1 MGSFANVAQEIFHRT
16 TDGNGLAPLL
26 DLADSL
32 SHPVD
37 AIGQLVRNGPKR
49 HPECKLDFSDTVVDR
64 QRRRSGRRVPAI
76 ALRNA
81 GRSRNQF
88 GSWGQIKADC
98 RHHHR
103 FDRADFAVAATPYRV
118 GLDFCYAEK
127 ADYILAYS
135 RRLWR
140 SDISVFQIPDDDT
153 QRRRSFE
160 ATSSSDPA
168 SAREWSQT
176 QKLANDPRV
185 TLLGHMLRKSSIDE
199 LPQLLNVLRGDMSCV
214 GPRPVV
220 TEELKNYGSSA
231 AEYVKARPGMTGLW
245 QVSGRNALAYHERVV
260 LDCAYVRDWSLAGDI
275 GILLKTIPAVARF
288 EETA

>member
-1 MGSFANVAQEIFHRT
+1 LGSFADVAQEIFHRT

-32 SHPVD
+32 SHSVD
-37 AIGQLVRNGPKR
+37 ASANSSETGQSGTRSASWISPTRSWIDN
-49 HPECKLDFSDTVVDR
+49 VD
-64 QRRRSGRRVPAI
+64 VPAGASPRSRFGMPAAAETSSALGGKSKRIVDIII
-76 ALRNA
+76 ASTALILLSPLLFIVSVLIFATLKKPIIYSHTRVGFGGRTFQCFKFRTMIRNA
-81 GRSRNQF
+81 DEVLR
-88 GSWGQIKADC
+88 
-98 RHHHR
+98 RH
-103 FDRADFAVAATPYRV
+103 
-118 GLDFCYAEK
+118 
-127 ADYILAYS
+127 LA
-135 RRLWR
+135 
-140 SDISVFQIPDDDT
+140 
-153 QRRRSFE
+153 
-160 ATSSSDPA
+160 SDPA

-275 GILLKTIPAVARF
+275 RILLKTIPAVARF